1 MKTNFARRLSQPP
14 FRENTFR
21 RSGTTYRRRVS
32 GMVDGTSHAQNDT
45 KLIQH
50 RRRAPSSGQ
59 RGRRRLAMQPRER
72 SQRPESD
79 VGDRAWFV
87 PREEGLDPFEGG
99 SREMEGVEVAVVGG
113 GRDNIGMAGRAVAE
127 SVLRRFVSSESYKR
141 FEFQKAGAY
150 LSVEILCGFAF
161 DGTFAAEVDF
171 DGPCAVPF
179 PPLGVNVGV
188 PLLDLLFG
196 TEFDLVLE
204 CVKELFEVVGG
215 GREGAVAVG
224 EGDGDDDEV
233 GRREREEDGEDVVD
247 AGVRVA
253 ARECGLCVSSRVDR
267 R

>member
-50 RRRAPSSGQ
+50 RCAPIPS
-59 RGRRRLAMQPRER
+59 RRRRLAMQPRER

-79 VGDRAWFV
+79 IGDRAWFV

-127 SVLRRFVSSESYKR
+127 SVLRRICGSS
-141 FEFQKAGAY
+141 
-150 LSVEILCGFAF
+150 V
-161 DGTFAAEVDF
+161 
-171 DGPCAVPF
+171 
-179 PPLGVNVGV
+179 
-188 PLLDLLFG
+188 
-196 TEFDLVLE
+196 
-204 CVKELFEVVGG
+204 
-215 GREGAVAVG
+215 
-224 EGDGDDDEV
+224 
-233 GRREREEDGEDVVD
+233 
-247 AGVRVA
+247 
-253 ARECGLCVSSRVDR
+253 
-267 R
+267 

>member
-99 SREMEGVEVAVVGG
+99 SREMEGVEVAVVGQYRDG
-113 GRDNIGMAGRAVAE
+113 GSCCRRVRPEAV
-127 SVLRRFVSSESYKR
+127 R
-141 FEFQKAGAY
+141 
-150 LSVEILCGFAF
+150 
-161 DGTFAAEVDF
+161 
-171 DGPCAVPF
+171 
-179 PPLGVNVGV
+179 
-188 PLLDLLFG
+188 
-196 TEFDLVLE
+196 
-204 CVKELFEVVGG
+204 
-215 GREGAVAVG
+215 
-224 EGDGDDDEV
+224 
-233 GRREREEDGEDVVD
+233 
-247 AGVRVA
+247 
-253 ARECGLCVSSRVDR
+253 
-267 R
+267 